1 MLEPRMW
8 IKKGSKAYV
17 ELSSIVESKY
27 LMKDIGKLSYQKQTS
42 FIEGFHQ
49 VVILSAPKHTH
60 FFYRSMEA
68 RLFIAA
74 LHFNENGNNVQKTKN
89 GGQTEE
95 ASIRRVAYSKSK
107 EGQGVIKPV
116 KVDST
121 YGYVKDLMKELLYYC
136 RRINPTLSKAL
147 YVAGVKEI
155 PVPLTGHKSKISKAE
170 AIKQHKSRFNK

>member
-27 LMKDIGKLSYQKQTS
+27 LMRDIGKLSYQKQTS
-42 FIEGFHQ
+42 SIEGFHR
-49 VVILSAPKHTH
+49 VVILFAPKHTH

-74 LHFNENGNNVQKTKN
+74 LHFNENGNKPQKTKN

-95 ASIRRVAYSKSK
+95 ALIWRVAYSKSK

-121 YGYVKDLMKELLYYC
+121 YGYVKDLMKEVLYC
-136 RRINPTLSKAL
+136 RCERNTCPIDSPQ
-147 YVAGVKEI
+147 
-155 PVPLTGHKSKISKAE
+155 
-170 AIKQHKSRFNK
+170 IKNQQS